1 MLVHP
6 CWQSAHVYFA
16 ALSLAQ
22 APRPDYVAYT
32 FEFWESCDL
41 YEPELQETAAGTA
54 AASGPSA
61 GSGGGRTAG
70 QVCYHTVR
78 KGETLWGIARRYGI
92 SLEVL
97 LEWNPGIKNPNYI
110 TMGQKVRVT

>member
-1 MLVHP
+1 MVDIILYAPVHI
-6 CWQSAHVYFA
+6 WMADGISDIMADKAAHIGQSLFP
-16 ALSLAQ
+16 LL
-22 APRPDYVAYT
+22 PGINPGK
-32 FEFWESCDL
+32 
-41 YEPELQETAAGTA
+41 LQETAAGTA